1 MSIIMIYNYY
11 ILFTLLINAE
21 GVKICNKRV
30 TDKYIK
36 DAYLT
41 MGSSPIT
48 LTGGAR
54 VTISL
59 GLEIIKEI
67 PVGATMMLELIASNG
82 DRLPCI
88 GADFWA
94 QRCHEKMFCVG
105 NEWNRY
111 GPSVMAPPNLS
122 KIADIKQVM
131 RCKGNIFNEFGDV
144 LFCLIFVFF

>member
-1 MSIIMIYNYY
+1 M
-11 ILFTLLINAE
+11 
-21 GVKICNKRV
+21 KICNKMV

-41 MGSSPIT
+41 IESGLIT

-59 GLEIIKEI
+59 GLEILKEI
-67 PVGATMMLELIASNG
+67 PVGATMKLEIVASNG

-105 NEWNRY
+105 NEWNKY
-111 GPSVMAPPNLS
+111 GPSFMAAANS
-122 KIADIKQVM
+122 TKSADIKQVM
-131 RCKGNIFNEFGDV
+131 S
-144 LFCLIFVFF
+144 

>member
-1 MSIIMIYNYY
+1 M
-11 ILFTLLINAE
+11 
-21 GVKICNKRV
+21 KICNKRV

-41 MGSSPIT
+41 VDSSPIT

-54 VTISL
+54 VTISI
-59 GLEIIKEI
+59 GLEILKEI
-67 PVGATMMLELIASNG
+67 PVGATMKLELTASNG

-94 QRCHEKMFCVG
+94 QRCHEKMVCVG

-111 GPSVMAPPNLS
+111 GPSLMVTANSSNTTDM
-122 KIADIKQVM
+122 KQVI
-131 RCKGNIFNEFGDV
+131 R
-144 LFCLIFVFF
+144 

>member
-1 MSIIMIYNYY
+1 MTNAGG
-11 ILFTLLINAE
+11 AE

-41 MGSSPIT
+41 VDSSPIT

-54 VTISL
+54 VTISI
-59 GLEIIKEI
+59 GLEILKEI
-67 PVGATMMLELIASNG
+67 PVGATMKLELTASNG

-105 NEWNRY
+105 NEWNKY
-111 GPSVMAPPNLS
+111 GPSHMAAANSS
-122 KIADIKQVM
+122 KSADIKQV
-131 RCKGNIFNEFGDV
+131 
-144 LFCLIFVFF
+144 LS